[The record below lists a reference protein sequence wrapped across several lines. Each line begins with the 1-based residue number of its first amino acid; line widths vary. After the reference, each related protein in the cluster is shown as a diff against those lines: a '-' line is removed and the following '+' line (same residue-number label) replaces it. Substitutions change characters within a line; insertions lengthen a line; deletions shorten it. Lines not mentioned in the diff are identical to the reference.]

1 MGEWAKP
8 RKRSWPEDQ
17 RILNVFVLPAWKN
30 RKASEITRGD
40 LKALFKEVSKRGPI
54 VANRVLALLSK
65 VYSFGLM
72 EEIIEANPASRIIK
86 NPKKDRERVLPDDEI
101 RKVWTALEAEE
112 APVRAIY
119 KLFLLTG
126 QRHDEVCGM
135 RWIELDPERTWW
147 TLLSERTKSG
157 RSHQVALGPQ
167 GRALILDRTGRDE
180 TYVFPADDST
190 RDTRRTCTTCISA
203 RTRSSSAAG
212 CSTSPSMICGVRAP
226 PGCAGSGSPMR
237 MQTWS

>member
-1 MGEWAKP
+1 MDEWAKP

-17 RILNVFVLPAWKN
+17 RILNVYVLPAWKN

-54 VANRVLALLSK
+54 MANRVLALLSK

-72 EEIIEANPASRIIK
+72 EEIIEGNPASRIVE
-86 NPKKDRERVLPDDEI
+86 NPKKDRERVLSDDEI

-135 RWIELDPERTWW
+135 RWIELDPKRTWW
-147 TLLSERTKSG
+147 TLPSERTKNG
-157 RSHQVALGPQ
+157 RSHRVALGPP

-180 TYVFPADDST
+180 TSVIPGGRFGKGHETYLYNLQK
-190 RDTRRTCTTCISA
+190 RTNAIIK
-203 RTRSSSAAG
+203 RS
-212 CSTSPSMICGVRAP
+212 GVRHFTIHDLRAYVLHRDAQARCLP
-226 PGCAGSGSPMR
+226 
-237 MQTWS
+237 